1 MTSAPTQETTTRM
14 RAGQHRA
21 RILLGADADPGAT
34 ATEAWGW
41 QGRTLGTSVIANDQ
55 TAWLRLASDPHHYS
69 TFWWDGP
76 SQATTL
82 PRALPRPRLHATCS
96 WTDDHWRYRAELFDR
111 APNAISPTLVITH
124 DPDLPAAW
132 WEQLRDALHTLANTP
147 TPRIAVQQQY
157 LDHAMPRLL
166 GTPIN
171 TRSLAPWT
179 TCHGDLHFAN
189 LIGPDLLMLD
199 WEGWGM
205 APAGYDAARLH
216 ATCLLRPATAALVR
230 EELAEFLDTPA
241 GRHAELVVITEL
253 LHNLRYGTATE
264 LTAHLR
270 SRAAQ
275 VLGRPVPTPASLTE
289 LHPAPGH
296 HRSDRHSGGEAVII
310 ARTDHEESNR

>member
-216 ATCLLRPATAALVR
+216 ATCLLRPRTR
-230 EELAEFLDTPA
+230 GTRGIPRYPSRPA
-241 GRHAELVVITEL
+241 R
-253 LHNLRYGTATE
+253 GT
-264 LTAHLR
+264 R
-270 SRAAQ
+270 R
-275 VLGRPVPTPASLTE
+275 
-289 LHPAPGH
+289 H
-296 HRSDRHSGGEAVII
+296 HRTPPQPSLRHRHGTHRSPAKPSRPGP
-310 ARTDHEESNR
+310 RTPRSHPRLAHGAAPSTRPSPK